1 MYDIHAVLTTS
12 IANPA
17 SFVVTESVFLGS
29 KLTVGVVSPYNA
41 QVRAI
46 QEKIGKTYDMYD
58 GFSVKVKSVDGF
70 QGAQEDVIIISTVR
84 SNRAGSVG
92 FLTNLQRTNVA
103 LTRAK

>member
-1 MYDIHAVLTTS
+1 MIAESVSTGSTTS
-12 IANPA
+12 
-17 SFVVTESVFLGS
+17 
-29 KLTVGVVSPYNA
+29 VGVVSPYNA

-46 QEKIGKTYDMYD
+46 QEKLGKSYCMYD

-70 QGAQEDVIIISTVR
+70 QGAEEDVIIISTVR
-84 SNRAGSVG
+84 SNGAGSVG